1 MTETIIPK
9 TVAKR
14 PEMEIVDDL
23 EKLFKEA
30 TKIQIKLAADG
41 KDNEAKKIE
50 RVTLKLSRRIDDE
63 MGSLIDDWVDHSSAV
78 LEDIQQLNESLEA
91 ARINLDKEVD
101 KTQKIVDAIG
111 QIDDVIELAT
121 SLLKP

>member
-1 MTETIIPK
+1 MTETMIPK
-9 TVAKR
+9 AAAKK
-14 PEMEIVDDL
+14 PEMEVVDGL

-30 TKIQIKLAADG
+30 TKVQLKLAAEG

-50 RVTLKLSRRIDDE
+50 RVTLKLSRRIDEE

-78 LEDIQQLNESLEA
+78 LEDIQQLNESLESA
-91 ARINLDKEVD
+91 KINLDKDVN
-101 KTQKIVDAIG
+101 KTQQIVNAIG
-111 QIDDVIELAT
+111 QIDDVIQLAT